1 MEIQL
6 NYIHLLL
13 LLVPVIILY
22 RFLMYKIYD
31 QLEKWYVSLI
41 YWGLYFYGGIGAS
54 AKTVSLTYTI
64 YLLIFLTVFALTMSK
79 LPRHPSAGYLNT
91 QPKRT
96 DGSAH
101 WDWVCF
107 AAFFVFACWLTFATL
122 NFNEGKFWI
131 GFKGWSDFG
140 ANISLVQSFTFGH
153 NFPTNHPF
161 FPGEPI
167 HYHFLFWF
175 QAANLEFLGLNPVWS
190 INLLSIL
197 SLMALLL
204 LW

>member
-1 MEIQL
+1 MLAILYLAIGIYFGDRLSRQFFRFVSVPHRL
-6 NYIHLLL
+6 ATSFLTGLLL
-13 LLVPVIILY
+13 STLITYLGSLAFAWFSQPLV
-22 RFLMYKIYD
+22 M
-31 QLEKWYVSLI
+31 
-41 YWGLYFYGGIGAS
+41 GN
-54 AKTVSLTYTI
+54 
-64 YLLIFLTVFALTMSK
+64 LIFLTVFALTMSK

-140 ANISLVQSFTFGH
+140 ANISLVQSFTLGTIFRLTIRSFPVNRSTTISFFGFRRQIS
-153 NFPTNHPF
+153 NSW
-161 FPGEPI
+161 G
-167 HYHFLFWF
+167 
-175 QAANLEFLGLNPVWS
+175 S
-190 INLLSIL
+190 IPSGASIC
-197 SLMALLL
+197 
-204 LW
+204 